1 MPKTKLALLL
11 LAALLAGV
19 CLGFFAN
26 SAIIKA
32 RIRGYSQMPADLPG
46 HITARL
52 AERLQLDAEQQ
63 KQVRAVFAAYEERM
77 QETREKS
84 RAMYDSLLAEM
95 SIQIDQYLTPEQ
107 RTAQAYQSIAAD
119 LVGAGLSGAD
129 AGALAQALAG
139 ATKDEIA
146 QAAAANQGVFELA
159 DDVRYDLPGTDQR
172 RRLVVFRKI
181 SE

>member
-1 MPKTKLALLL
+1 MPKTKLTLLL
-11 LAALLAGV
+11 IAALLAGV

-32 RIRGYSQMPADLPG
+32 RIRSYSQMPTDLPG

-52 AERLQLDAEQQ
+52 AERLNLDSEQQ

-107 RTAQAYQSIAAD
+107 KEEH
-119 LVGAGLSGAD
+119 LKL
-129 AGALAQALAG
+129 LA
-139 ATKDEIA
+139 
-146 QAAAANQGVFELA
+146 EL
-159 DDVRYDLPGTDQR
+159 DQR
-172 RRLVVFRKI
+172 NREIRALLRAYPPRSLLNGSADGK
-181 SE
+181 

>member
-32 RIRGYSQMPADLPG
+32 RIRSYSQMPADLPG

-52 AERLQLDAEQQ
+52 TERLQLDAEQQ

-107 RTAQAYQSIAAD
+107 KEEH
-119 LVGAGLSGAD
+119 LKL
-129 AGALAQALAG
+129 LA
-139 ATKDEIA
+139 
-146 QAAAANQGVFELA
+146 EL
-159 DDVRYDLPGTDQR
+159 DQR
-172 RRLVVFRKI
+172 NREIRALLRAYPPQSLVNSPAEGK
-181 SE
+181 